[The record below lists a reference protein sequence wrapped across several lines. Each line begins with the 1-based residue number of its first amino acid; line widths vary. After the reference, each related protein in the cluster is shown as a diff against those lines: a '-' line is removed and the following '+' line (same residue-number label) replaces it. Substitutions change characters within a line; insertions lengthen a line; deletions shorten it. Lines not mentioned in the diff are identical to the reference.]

1 MIIIFGLAMGYF
13 EATVVVYL
21 RDLYYPDGFSF
32 PLVMIPTRMITIEL
46 FRELST
52 IVMIAAVAIIAGK
65 KLWERFGF
73 FLIPFGIWDIFYYV
87 WLRISINWPLSMF
100 DWDVLFLIPIPW
112 IGPVIAPILIALLM
126 IIFGFKITGLFAQGI
141 NFKPTLASWTLSIIG
156 TVLILYSF
164 MRDTDATISQMM
176 PQPYLYSFLI
186 AGLIL
191 YLIAFIHAYRRS
203 LR

>member
-73 FLIPFGIWDIFYYV
+73 FLILFGIWDIFYYV

>member
-1 MIIIFGLAMGYF
+1 MGYF

-73 FLIPFGIWDIFYYV
+73 FLILFGIWDIFYYV